1 MPDVWESTT
10 SLTSRQ
16 RLDVLTWLNYLEVH
30 LGREA
35 IDEARRRAVV
45 HETPAEHWLRYQD
58 GYLAGY
64 AMVSNHSEPSL
75 EMAGGGFDPDLLAR
89 VLENHPQVDW
99 WTRGPQARDG
109 GHDLRTLQF
118 LCVSL
123 PVAVEAV
130 PEGATL
136 RTFDAAR
143 DEDAWLAQNNAAFAD
158 HPEQG
163 AWHLSDLDERA
174 REPWFD
180 PSGFLVLEMQGELVA
195 SCWTKVHELYQERF
209 GEIYVISVHPRFQGR
224 RLGRV
229 MVTQG
234 LAVLRQRGV
243 STVGLFVDESNL
255 SARALYESLGF
266 ALVREDHLTRF
277 CR

>member
-1 MPDVWESTT
+1 MPGTWESTPT
-10 SLTSRQ
+10 LTSHQ

-35 IDEARRRAVV
+35 IDEARRRAVF
-45 HETPAEHWLRYQD
+45 HETPAEHWLRYD
-58 GYLAGY
+58 SEFLAGF
-64 AMVSNHSEPSL
+64 AMVTGRDEPSL
-75 EMAGGGFDPDLLAR
+75 EMAGGGFDDDLLTR
-89 VLENHPQVDW
+89 VLERHRQVDW
-99 WTRGPQARDG
+99 WTRGPQSRDVG
-109 GHDLRTLQF
+109 DELRTLQF
-118 LCVSL
+118 LCVGL
-123 PVAVEAV
+123 PVAVETV

-136 RTFDAAR
+136 RTFDPAR
-143 DEDAWLAQNNAAFAD
+143 DASAWLEQNNAAFAD

-163 AWHLSDLDERA
+163 AWRLSDLDERA

-180 PSGFLVLEMQGELVA
+180 PSGFLVLEMGDELVA

-234 LAVLRQRGV
+234 LAHLRQRGV
-243 STVGLFVDESNL
+243 STVGLFVDESNVG
-255 SARALYESLGF
+255 ARALYESLGF
-266 ALVREDHLTRF
+266 SLVREDHLTRF
-277 CR
+277 RR